1 MPFPLARITILAAIP
16 AALLAAACGGSS
28 SPTSA
33 TSTPLTAAQIQSRYS
48 AAATLYNQGEVR
60 IAANENTACD
70 AASATVA
77 LGACQTA
84 LSAQRQLSIA
94 YDNALR
100 AIPFSGSAATDAGH
114 LLGDD
119 AAIEKL
125 LEQAA
130 TAPTVAVIATIQQQ
144 VIPLL
149 ATAASDAAALRSAIG
164 LPAA

>member
-1 MPFPLARITILAAIP
+1 GIP
-16 AALLAAACGGSS
+16 AVGGGTKCDLYSLGDVGYRAMRGILRYHPSERLDVMLTGDYTHDAHYNAAEVQIAL
-28 SPTSA
+28 T
-33 TSTPLTAAQIQSRYS
+33 
-48 AAATLYNQGEVR
+48 
-60 IAANENTACD
+60 ENAACD
-70 AASATVA
+70 ALSATVA

-84 LSAQRQLSIA
+84 LSAQRQLTIV

-100 AIPFSGSAATDAGH
+100 AIPFSGSAATEVNR

-130 TAPTVAVIATIQQQ
+130 TAPAVAVIATLQQQ

-164 LPAA
+164 LPAPT

>member
-1 MPFPLARITILAAIP
+1 LV
-16 AALLAAACGGSS
+16 AACGGPT

-33 TSTPLTAAQIQSRYS
+33 TSTPLTAAQIQSRYT
-48 AAATLYNQGEVR
+48 AAANLYNQGEVQ

-100 AIPFSGSAATDAGH
+100 AIPFVGSAATDVGH

-130 TAPTVAVIATIQQQ
+130 TAPAVAVIATIQQQ

>member
-1 MPFPLARITILAAIP
+1 MPFPYARFAILPAFT
-16 AALLAAACGGSS
+16 AALLVACGGSS
-28 SPTSA
+28 SPASPTP
-33 TSTPLTAAQIQSRYS
+33 TPLTPAQIQARYT
-48 AAATLYNQGEVR
+48 AAAGSYNQGEAQ
-60 IAANENTACD
+60 IAATENESCD
-70 AASATVA
+70 AGSATLA

-84 LSAQRQLSIA
+84 LSNQRQLTIA

-100 AIPFSGSAATDAGH
+100 AVPFSGTAATDVTH

-130 TAPTVAVIATIQQQ
+130 TAPTIAVIATLQQQ

-149 ATAASDAAALRSAIG
+149 ATAATDAAALRSEIG
-164 LPAA
+164 LPAAA